1 MTTTPDDGI
10 TLRQLRYLVAVADH
24 GSFTAAAVELHVAQ
38 PSLSQQVRLLERA
51 VGGPLLERTPRGARP
66 TPAGTVFL
74 PKARSALLAAADGA
88 RMARREVEEPGGV
101 CLAVV
106 PGAPNGLLAAAV
118 ARWRDA
124 HPGAAVRW
132 HEHPDARR
140 VEEKLRDSPG
150 VVAVSVDP
158 GPASGPARRIALG
171 TDPLVLVGPAHRSG
185 ESLPLATSGYEQ
197 HAPHRLTVAGLIEA
211 PGTDGALALV
221 RAGIARTIV
230 PSSLVDGADATTAV
244 EPLPELPP
252 RSFFALLADAPTE
265 AAAALGELLAEVAG
279 RRGPRALDSASFR
292 GRASAAS
299 PSGPAS
305 ASEAA
310 A

>member
-24 GSFTAAAVELHVAQ
+24 GSFTAAAVELRVAQ

-51 VGGPLLERTPRGARP
+51 VGGPLLERTPRGVRP

-106 PGAPNGLLAAAV
+106 PGAPNGLLATAV

-132 HEHPDARR
+132 HEHPDAQR

-150 VVAVSVDP
+150 VVAISVDP
-158 GPASGPARRIALG
+158 GPGPGRRIALG
-171 TDPLVLVGPAHRSG
+171 TDPLVVVGPAHQPG
-185 ESLPLATSGYEQ
+185 EPLPLATSGYEQ

-221 RAGIARTIV
+221 RAGIARAIV
-230 PSSLVDGADATTAV
+230 PSSLVDGADEMTVV

-252 RSFFALLADAPTE
+252 RSFVALLADAPTE
-265 AAAALGELLAEVAG
+265 AAAALGELLADVAG

-292 GRASAAS
+292 RRAAS
-299 PSGPAS
+299 PGGERPS
-305 ASEAA
+305 AGEEEAA
-310 A
+310 